1 MATIQ
6 NADFLVDEW
15 KPGANGRE
23 SSCWLRF
30 WAFDDNLS
38 SVLFLLSLVSN
49 SMAMMCLEVV
59 FFISDSG
66 S

>member
-15 KPGANGRE
+15 KRGANGRE

-38 SVLFLLSLVSN
+38 SVLLLSLVSN

>member
-23 SSCWLRF
+23 SSCWLHF

-38 SVLFLLSLVSN
+38 SVLLLSLVSN

>member
-38 SVLFLLSLVSN
+38 SVLLLSLVSN